1 MQRTGLCVAAE
12 HRYVGRAAGVIASRP
27 KRPIMEKR
35 DSRDP
40 KNWIPRD
47 LFAAYLGPRSD
58 DMLSYYD
65 KALSKKN
72 PLLPSFSPLALF
84 LLPAWLGLRQQWGML
99 ATFTSLIGVLPFI
112 EHALHIAIPNSAFV
126 GTGVAMGMMARGL
139 LLINANAHY
148 LKLTRQGLSGAI
160 LLEALRDRA
169 RLNVPFAIVGGV
181 GSVTIIFGFAYLAS
195 TLSGRSF
202 P

>member
-1 MQRTGLCVAAE
+1 
-12 HRYVGRAAGVIASRP
+12 
-27 KRPIMEKR
+27 MEKR
-35 DSRDP
+35 DTRDP

-58 DMLSYYD
+58 DMLAYYD

-72 PLLPSFSPLALF
+72 PLLISFSPLAFF
-84 LLPAWLGLRQQWGML
+84 LLPAWLGLRQQWAMW
-99 ATFTSLIGVLPFI
+99 ATFTGLIGVLPFI
-112 EHALHIAIPNSAFV
+112 EHALGIAIPNSAFV

-139 LLINANAHY
+139 LLVSANARY
-148 LKLTRQGLSGAI
+148 LKLMRQGLSGAI

-169 RLNVPFAIVGGV
+169 RLNIPFAIAGGV
-181 GSVTIIFGFAYLAS
+181 GSVMIIFFLAHLAS
-195 TLSGRSF
+195 TLSGRAF